1 MIITL
6 IIASVFIASILGII
20 FINSNRYEGLWFW
33 ALGGAVISGIVAVI
47 LTACIINEHTMIDR
61 KIEALQAKRE
71 AIAYQMDRGL
81 YLGDAL
87 GEFNSE
93 IISGRYYHDNPWT
106 SWLSG
111 DYYYK
116 VDPIDLDHK

>member
-6 IIASVFIASILGII
+6 IIASILIVSILGMV
-20 FINSNRYEGLWFW
+20 FISEYRHENLWF
-33 ALGGAVISGIVAVI
+33 LSLSSTIGSGIITLI
-47 LTACIINEHTMIDR
+47 LLIAIVTEHTMVDR

-71 AIAYQMDRGL
+71 AIVYQMDRAL

-111 DYYYK
+111 EYYYK
-116 VDPIDLDHK
+116 IDPIDLDHK